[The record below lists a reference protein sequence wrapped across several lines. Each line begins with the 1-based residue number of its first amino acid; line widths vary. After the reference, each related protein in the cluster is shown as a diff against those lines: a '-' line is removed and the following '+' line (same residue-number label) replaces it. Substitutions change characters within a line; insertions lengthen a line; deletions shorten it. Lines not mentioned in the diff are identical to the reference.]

1 MTPRRRKEN
10 AVASRGSSGAWAGW
24 VWFAAVVTMIIG
36 TFNIFQGLAALFN
49 DEYFVVTDAGL
60 LVFDFTAWGW
70 ITLIL
75 GIVMVLAGFGLLSGR
90 GWARWFTIVLAGLN
104 AVAQAGFLSAYPIWA
119 LIIIALDIIVIYA
132 LAARWREVTTY

>member
-1 MTPRRRKEN
+1 
-10 AVASRGSSGAWAGW
+10 
-24 VWFAAVVTMIIG
+24 MIIG

>member
-1 MTPRRRKEN
+1 L
-10 AVASRGSSGAWAGW
+10 ASRGASGAWAGW
-24 VWFAAVVTMIIG
+24 VWFAAVVIIIIG
-36 TFNIFQGLAALFN
+36 VFNIFQGLAALFN

-75 GIVMVLAGFGLLSGR
+75 GIVMLFAGFGLLSGK
-90 GWARWFTIVLAGLN
+90 GWARWFTIVVAGLN

-119 LIIIALDIIVIYA
+119 LIVIALDIVVIYA
-132 LAARWREVTTY
+132 LAVRWEEAKSY